1 MRKIDTSKTTAIT
14 AHIVDQMR
22 SIRDPYDLMMS
33 CGHVFDVI
41 DVEKHGTTF
50 INYRELKNRMP
61 KNKSHYIA
69 MSGSYG
75 CLPDNVAVFERK
87 SEAINHIINTFELPI
102 NGTKA
107 DNLRKTRYT
116 NLGRDYGADYAEI
129 VKCEC
134 NNIGIHNG
142 D

>member
-50 INYRELKNRMP
+50 YKLSGVEE
-61 KNKSHYIA
+61 SH
-69 MSGSYG
+69 
-75 CLPDNVAVFERK
+75 
-87 SEAINHIINTFELPI
+87 
-102 NGTKA
+102 
-107 DNLRKTRYT
+107 
-116 NLGRDYGADYAEI
+116 AE
-129 VKCEC
+129 E
-134 NNIGIHNG
+134 
-142 D
+142 